1 MLWGKS
7 ISLYIDDILIAI
19 SNKSK
24 AITPYEESIIWKMAN
39 MRRYICYVI
48 WMISIAE

>member
-24 AITPYEESIIWKMAN
+24 AITPYEESII
-39 MRRYICYVI
+39 
-48 WMISIAE
+48 